1 MIGGWATF
9 SAVTAAISGIAYQYA
24 PRLPL
29 WQITS
34 LSINSAWLSFP
45 SYSHEYWPTA
55 QVTASA
61 GILMTTSLGLPLEMY
76 DITVHLGYPNK
87 ATNSMHWLGDM
98 DLGTVDP
105 RLTAQANNQTFKGDD
120 GHLVS
125 ANKFSITSVEK
136 RPIVLKPSSQYVI
149 TGNLLHISG
158 LPIDLIVRHMLRDI
172 WNKNFH
178 VNIVSAAFGH
188 FKVSGSPAPVTVGFT
203 CEHSLAVLKWPAEIT
218 DRECEIDSVSPGW
231 QNITKKVESLKRKR
245 AREFFKRGKIFF

>member
-45 SYSHEYWPTA
+45 SYSNEYWPTA

-158 LPIDLIVRHMLRDI
+158 LPIDLIVMHMLRDI
-172 WNKNFH
+172 W
-178 VNIVSAAFGH
+178 
-188 FKVSGSPAPVTVGFT
+188 
-203 CEHSLAVLKWPAEIT
+203 
-218 DRECEIDSVSPGW
+218 
-231 QNITKKVESLKRKR
+231 
-245 AREFFKRGKIFF
+245 